1 MENKKRIAILG
12 STGSI
17 GRSSLDVV
25 RNLKDQLSVTVL
37 AAGSNIDLLEQ
48 QAKEFFPKLIAV
60 YDEKKALE
68 LQRRLPSIKVVGG
81 MQGLI
86 EAASHTEVDTVLA
99 AITGAIGI
107 RPTVAAIK
115 SGKTIALANK
125 EVLVAAGQYVMAL
138 AKEHNVKIL
147 PVDSEHSAL
156 FQCLQ
161 ASEKKE
167 VGRLIITAS
176 GGPFYKLSASDM
188 ENIKVEDALKH
199 PTWSMGSKITIDSST
214 LMNKGLEVIEACYL
228 FGIPVEQIEVVI
240 HPQSVIHSMVEFVD
254 GSMMAQMSQ
263 PTMVVP
269 IQYALTFPSRY
280 RGLIPPFDFRKYPS
294 LEFIVP
300 EERKFVCLELAFE
313 ALRLGGSMPCYLNAA
328 NEVLVQR
335 FLDKKISWLDI
346 SRKLEKLCLSHKVEK
361 QMDLEKVFAIDASA
375 REQAQFI

>member
-1 MENKKRIAILG
+1 M
-12 STGSI
+12 
-17 GRSSLDVV
+17 DVV

-37 AAGSNIDLLEQ
+37 AAGYNIDLLEL
-48 QAKEFFPKLIAV
+48 QAKEFSPKLIAV

-161 ASEKKE
+161 SSEKKE

-228 FGIPVEQIEVVI
+228 FGIPVEKIEVVI

-346 SRKLEKLCLSHKVEK
+346 SRKLEKLCLSHKVER

-375 REQAQFI
+375 REQAQLI

>member
-17 GRSSLDVV
+17 GRSTLEVV
-25 RNLKDQLSVTVL
+25 RNLKDKLSVTVL
-37 AAGSNIDLLEQ
+37 AGGSNIDLLEQ
-48 QAKEFFPKLIAV
+48 QAKEFSPKLIAV

-68 LQRRLPSIKVVGG
+68 LKARLPSVPVVGG

-86 EAASHTEVDTVLA
+86 EAATFSDMDILLS

-115 SGKTIALANK
+115 AGKTIALANK
-125 EVLVAAGQYVMAL
+125 EVLVAAGECVMAL
-138 AKEHNVKIL
+138 AKEQNVTIL

-161 ASEKKE
+161 SSKQKE
-167 VGRLIITAS
+167 VRRLIITAS
-176 GGPFYKLSASDM
+176 GGPFYKLAKEEM
-188 ENIKVEDALKH
+188 ENLSVEDALKH

-214 LMNKGLEVIEACYL
+214 LMNKGLEVIEASYL
-228 FGIPVEQIEVVI
+228 FGIPVEQIDVVI

-254 GSMMAQMSQ
+254 GSMLSQMSQ
-263 PTMVVP
+263 PTMLVP
-269 IQYALTFPSRY
+269 IQYALTCPSRY
-280 RGLIPPFDFRKYPS
+280 PGIIPPFDFRRYPS

-300 EERKFVCLELAFE
+300 EQRKFVCLELAFE
-313 ALRLGGSMPCYLNAA
+313 ALRQGGSMPCYLNAA

-335 FLDKKISWLDI
+335 FLNKKISWLDI

>member
-37 AAGSNIDLLEQ
+37 AAGYNIDLLEL
-48 QAKEFFPKLIAV
+48 QAKEFSPKLIAV

-161 ASEKKE
+161 SSEKKE

-228 FGIPVEQIEVVI
+228 FGIPVEKIEVVI

-346 SRKLEKLCLSHKVEK
+346 SRKLEKLCLSHKVER

-375 REQAQFI
+375 REQAQLI